1 MKTLLRFL
9 AAALAALL
17 MLAGCDRGIRTA
29 TASHSGSTP
38 YSEGSDIA
46 YSYSYSMEYLT
57 GGLPQEVVDRIN
69 ATIIRRDILFAEED
83 SDIGSDVRAAC
94 RLWEERGIAGYLSDA
109 GEMMDE
115 FDGEDS
121 YMFNWESGIDG
132 SFLPYDKSRGL
143 LTYRCCSNDYM
154 GGAHGMYG
162 ENYTVFDTET
172 GAVVTEED
180 LFDGDWEDALDDLLA
195 DRALEDYAKLAEEE
209 DVDMDDIF
217 FASPYPNGN
226 FSVEKDGITWHY
238 NPYDIAPFAFGVIE
252 ITLGWKELAP
262 LMSR

>member
-1 MKTLLRFL
+1 MKRFLHILTAAVATLLL
-9 AAALAALL
+9 
-17 MLAGCDRGIRTA
+17 LAGCNRGIHTA

-38 YSEGSDIA
+38 LSEGSEIA

-83 SDIGSDVRAAC
+83 FGSDIRAAC
-94 RLWEERGIAGYLSDA
+94 RQWEESGIAAYLTDA

-132 SFLPYDKSRGL
+132 SFLHYDKSRRL

-162 ENYTVFDTET
+162 ESYTVFDTET
-172 GAVVTEED
+172 GAVVTEDD
-180 LFDGDWEDALDDLLA
+180 LFDGDWEEALGGLLA
-195 DRALEDYAKLAEEE
+195 DRALEEYADLAEEE
-209 DVDMDDIF
+209 GVDIDDIF
-217 FASPYPNGN
+217 FAGPYPNGN

-238 NPYDIAPFAFGVIE
+238 NPYDIAPYAFGVIE
-252 ITLGWKELAP
+252 VTLGWKELAP

>member
-1 MKTLLRFL
+1 MKRFFPIL
-9 AAALAALL
+9 AAAFAALL
-17 MLAGCDRGIRTA
+17 LSAGCDRGIRTA

-38 YSEGSDIA
+38 LSEGSEIA

-83 SDIGSDVRAAC
+83 FGSDVRAAC
-94 RLWEERGIAGYLSDA
+94 KQWEESGIDAYLVDA

-132 SFLPYDKSRGL
+132 AFLPCDKSRGL
-143 LTYRCCSNDYM
+143 LTYCCCSNDYM

-162 ENYTVFDTET
+162 ENYTVFDTKT

-180 LFDGDWEDALDDLLA
+180 LFGDGWEETLGGLLA
-195 DRALEDYAKLAEEE
+195 ERALEEYADLAEEE
-209 DVDMDDIF
+209 GVEIDDIF
-217 FASPYPNGN
+217 FGSPYPNGN
-226 FSVEKDGITWHY
+226 FSVGRDGFTWHY
-238 NPYDIAPFAFGVIE
+238 NPYDIAPYAFGVIE
-252 ITLGWKELAP
+252 VTLGWKELTP
-262 LMSR
+262 LMNR